1 MFRYLAMITN
11 NSGEEATNYKIVH
24 TAVLVRGREGEGK
37 RERGGRG
44 FRVRKEGG
52 GWGK

>member
-1 MFRYLAMITN
+1 MFRYLVMITN
-11 NSGEEATNYKIVH
+11 NSEEAANYKIVH
-24 TAVLVRGREGEGK
+24 TAVQVRGREGEGK

-44 FRVRKEGG
+44 FKVRKEGG